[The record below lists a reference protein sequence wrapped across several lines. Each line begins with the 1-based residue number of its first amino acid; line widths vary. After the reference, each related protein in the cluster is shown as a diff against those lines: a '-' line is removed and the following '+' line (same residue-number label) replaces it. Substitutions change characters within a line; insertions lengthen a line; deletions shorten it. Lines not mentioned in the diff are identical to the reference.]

1 MDDTYLLALCTCPD
15 EDVAERIA
23 SDLVTEGHA
32 ACANIIPGLTSVF
45 FWEDKAEKDPEVLL
59 LIKTTGR
66 AYPAMEERIQEM
78 HPYELPE
85 IIAVRI
91 DRGLGEYLNWIS
103 TETE

>member
-23 SDLVTEGHA
+23 GELVTAGHA

-45 FWEDKAEKDPEVLL
+45 FWEERAEKEPEVLL

-66 AYPAMEERIQEM
+66 AYPAMEEAIQEM

-91 DRGLGEYLNWIS
+91 DRGLGEYLSWITS
-103 TETE
+103 ETE

>member
-23 SDLVTEGHA
+23 SELVTAGHA

-45 FWEDKAEKDPEVLL
+45 FWEGKAEKDPEVLL

-66 AYPAMEERIQEM
+66 AYPAMEESIQEM

-91 DRGLGEYLNWIS
+91 DRGLGEYLSWIS
-103 TETE
+103 SETE

>member
-15 EDVAERIA
+15 EDVAEHIA
-23 SDLVTEGHA
+23 SELVTAGHA

-66 AYPAMEERIQEM
+66 AYPAMEESIQEL

-103 TETE
+103 SETE